1 MTAYGDDV
9 TFNILVVKMSSP
21 PSPWVYG
28 DQDLLPV
35 DAEVTILPRISQDP
49 APPPSAENHRLN
61 PYILQAQSPQ
71 VVPDPIQLRGVGS
84 TTL

>member
-1 MTAYGDDV
+1 
-9 TFNILVVKMSSP
+9 MSSTGT
-21 PSPWVYG
+21 WVYG

-35 DAEVTILPRISQDP
+35 DAEVTILLRNPQEP
-49 APPPSAENHRLN
+49 APSPPEKNHRLN
-61 PYILQAQSPQ
+61 AYILQAQSPQ